1 MLIFTQDFTVCSSG
15 YALGYVSGNLCNFAR
30 GFYAAFV
37 SLSLLSDVACGLL
50 FGSKVLEDAGSGF
63 VHRDKFSPRVPVCSF
78 ISQVSMYILLYFP
91 AYLWE
96 ICRLSFVGGLC
107 KFYWLLSCAGCI
119 YRC

>member
-37 SLSLLSDVACGLL
+37 SLISLSDVACGLL

-78 ISQVSMYILLYFP
+78 ISQVSMYILLYFSTYFYVVGNLQ
-91 AYLWE
+91 AF
-96 ICRLSFVGGLC
+96 ICLRVLQNFI
-107 KFYWLLSCAGCI
+107 GC
-119 YRC
+119 

>member
-1 MLIFTQDFTVCSSG
+1 MCSSG
-15 YALGYVSGNLCNFAR
+15 YALGYVSGNLCIFAR

-78 ISQVSMYILLYFP
+78 ISQVSMYILLYFSTYFYVVGNLQ
-91 AYLWE
+91 AF
-96 ICRLSFVGGLC
+96 ICLRVLQNFI
-107 KFYWLLSCAGCI
+107 GC
-119 YRC
+119 